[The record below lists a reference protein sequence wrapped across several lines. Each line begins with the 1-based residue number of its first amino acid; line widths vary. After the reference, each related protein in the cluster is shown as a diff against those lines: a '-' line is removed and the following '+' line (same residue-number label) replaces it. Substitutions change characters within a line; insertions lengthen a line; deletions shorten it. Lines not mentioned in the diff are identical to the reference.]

1 MNKRIISILI
11 FLSSLIILIYGIVI
25 YTSRINTVPIFLLAS
40 PNKAEITVENKKI
53 IGSQIIYLKPGTY
66 DFKAFRDGFKSETIH
81 VEVKK
86 NKPLR
91 IVFSLIPTTQEAIKE
106 LKSSS
111 SKSAEIDKITTDKL
125 VKEQKAL
132 EDANPIIKKLPIKNL
147 IYSIGYRVDPN
158 IPNSIIVEIDTIE
171 GYRNAAINK
180 IKEQGFD
187 PSKLNIVFRNYANAF
202 KE

>member
-1 MNKRIISILI
+1 MNKRIISILL
-11 FLSSLIILIYGIVI
+11 FLSSLIILTYGIVI
-25 YTSRINTVPIFLLAS
+25 YTSRINTVPIFLLVS

-53 IGSQIIYLKPGTY
+53 IGSQIIYLEPGIY
-66 DFKAFRDGFKSETIH
+66 DFKAFRDGFKSETVHI
-81 VEVKK
+81 EVKK
-86 NKPLR
+86 DKPLR
-91 IVFSLIPTTQEAIKE
+91 IVFSLTPTTQEAIKE

-125 VKEQKAL
+125 VNEQKAL

-158 IPNSIIVEIDTIE
+158 IPNGIIVEIDTIE

>member
-1 MNKRIISILI
+1 MNKRTISILL
-11 FLSSLIILIYGIVI
+11 FLSSLIILTYGIVI
-25 YTSRINTVPIFLLAS
+25 YTSRINTVPVFLLVS

-53 IGSQIIYLKPGTY
+53 IGSQIIYLEPGIY
-66 DFKAFRDGFKSETIH
+66 DFKASRDGFKRETVHI
-81 VEVKK
+81 EVKK
-86 NKPLR
+86 DKPLR
-91 IVFSLIPTTQEAIKE
+91 IVFSLIPITQEAIKE
-106 LKSSS
+106 LKSPSRG
-111 SKSAEIDKITTDKL
+111 AEIDKITTDKL
-125 VKEQKAL
+125 VDEQKAL

-158 IPNSIIVEIDTIE
+158 IPNGIIIEIDTIE

>member
-11 FLSSLIILIYGIVI
+11 FLSSLIILTYGIVI

-91 IVFSLIPTTQEAIKE
+91 IVFSLIPITQEATKE
-106 LKSSS
+106 LKLSSRG
-111 SKSAEIDKITTDKL
+111 AEIDKITTDKL

>member
-1 MNKRIISILI
+1 MNKRTISILL
-11 FLSSLIILIYGIVI
+11 FLSSLIILTYGIVI
-25 YTSRINTVPIFLLAS
+25 YTSRINTVPVFLLVS

-66 DFKAFRDGFKSETIH
+66 DFKAFRDRFKSETIH

-125 VKEQKAL
+125 VNEQKAL

-158 IPNSIIVEIDTIE
+158 APNSIIVEIDTIE

>member
-1 MNKRIISILI
+1 MNKRIISILL
-11 FLSSLIILIYGIVI
+11 FLSSLIILTYGIVI
-25 YTSRINTVPIFLLAS
+25 YTSRINAVPVFLLVS

-53 IGSQIIYLKPGTY
+53 IGSQIIYLEPGIY
-66 DFKAFRDGFKSETIH
+66 DFKAFRDGFKSETVNI
-81 VEVKK
+81 EV
-86 NKPLR
+86 
-91 IVFSLIPTTQEAIKE
+91 SLIPITQEAIKE

-111 SKSAEIDKITTDKL
+111 RGAEIDKITTDKL
-125 VKEQKAL
+125 VDEQKAL

-158 IPNSIIVEIDTIE
+158 IPNGIIVEIDTIE

>member
-11 FLSSLIILIYGIVI
+11 FLSSLIILTYGIVI
-25 YTSRINTVPIFLLAS
+25 YTSRINMVPVFLLVS

-53 IGSQIIYLKPGTY
+53 IGSQVIYLKPGIY

-125 VKEQKAL
+125 VNEQKAL

-147 IYSIGYRVDPN
+147 IYSIGYRLDPN

>member
-11 FLSSLIILIYGIVI
+11 FLSSLIILTYGIVI
-25 YTSRINTVPIFLLAS
+25 YTSRINMVPIFLLVS

-91 IVFSLIPTTQEAIKE
+91 IVFSLTPTTQEAIKE

-125 VKEQKAL
+125 VNEQKAL

-158 IPNSIIVEIDTIE
+158 IPNGIIVEIDTIE

>member
-1 MNKRIISILI
+1 MNKRIISMLL
-11 FLSSLIILIYGIVI
+11 FLSSLIILTYGIVI
-25 YTSRINTVPIFLLAS
+25 YTSRINTVPVFLLVS

-53 IGSQIIYLKPGTY
+53 IGSQIIYLEPGIY
-66 DFKAFRDGFKSETIH
+66 DFKASRDGFKSETVHI
-81 VEVKK
+81 EVKK
-86 NKPLR
+86 DKPLR
-91 IVFSLIPTTQEAIKE
+91 IVFSLIPITQEAIKE

-111 SKSAEIDKITTDKL
+111 RGAEIDKITTDKL
-125 VKEQKAL
+125 VDEQKAL

-158 IPNSIIVEIDTIE
+158 IPNGIIIEIDTIE

>member
-11 FLSSLIILIYGIVI
+11 FLSSLIILTYGIVI

>member
-11 FLSSLIILIYGIVI
+11 FLSSLIILTYGIVI
-25 YTSRINTVPIFLLAS
+25 YTSRINTVPIFLLVS

-53 IGSQIIYLKPGTY
+53 IGSQIIYLEPGIY
-66 DFKAFRDGFKSETIH
+66 DFKAFRDGFKSETVHI
-81 VEVKK
+81 EVKK
-86 NKPLR
+86 DKPLR
-91 IVFSLIPTTQEAIKE
+91 IVFSLTPTTQEAIKE

-125 VKEQKAL
+125 VNEQKAL

-158 IPNSIIVEIDTIE
+158 IPNGIIVEIDTIE

>member
-1 MNKRIISILI
+1 MNKRIISILL
-11 FLSSLIILIYGIVI
+11 FLSSLIILTYGIVI
-25 YTSRINTVPIFLLAS
+25 YTSRINTVPVFLLVS

-53 IGSQIIYLKPGTY
+53 IGSQIIYLEPGIY
-66 DFKAFRDGFKSETIH
+66 DFKAFRDGFKSETVHI
-81 VEVKK
+81 EVKK
-86 NKPLR
+86 DKPLR
-91 IVFSLIPTTQEAIKE
+91 IVFSLIPITQEAIKE

-111 SKSAEIDKITTDKL
+111 RGAEIDKITDKL
-125 VKEQKAL
+125 VYEQKAL

-158 IPNSIIVEIDTIE
+158 IPNGIIVEIDTIE

-187 PSKLNIVFRNYANAF
+187 PSKLNIVFRNYANTF

>member
-11 FLSSLIILIYGIVI
+11 FLSSLIILTYGIVI
-25 YTSRINTVPIFLLAS
+25 YTSRINTVPIFLLVS

-91 IVFSLIPTTQEAIKE
+91 IVFSLIPITQEAIKE

-111 SKSAEIDKITTDKL
+111 RGAEIDKITTDKL
-125 VKEQKAL
+125 VDEQKAL

-158 IPNSIIVEIDTIE
+158 IPNGIIVEIDTIE

>member
-1 MNKRIISILI
+1 MNKKVISVILI
-11 FLSSLIILIYGIVI
+11 LLSVSTLVYGIAT
-25 YTSRINTVPIFLLAS
+25 YINRYNTTPVYLLAS
-40 PNKAEITVENKKI
+40 PDKAEITTGNQKF
-53 IGSQIIYLKPGTY
+53 IGSQVIHLKPGTY
-66 DFKAFRDGFKSETIH
+66 NFKASRSGFKDEYIN

-86 NKPLR
+86 GNPLR
-91 IVFSLIPTTQEAIKE
+91 IIFALTPTTETAIKE
-106 LKSSS
+106 LQSS
-111 SKSAEIDKITTDKL
+111 SKTSEIDRATADRL
-125 VKEQKAL
+125 ANEQKKL

-147 IYSIGYRVDPN
+147 IYSIGYKADPN
-158 IPNSIIVEIDTIE
+158 RKNGVIVEIDTIE

>member
-11 FLSSLIILIYGIVI
+11 FLSSLIILTYGIVI
-25 YTSRINTVPIFLLAS
+25 YTSRINTVPIFLLVS

-91 IVFSLIPTTQEAIKE
+91 IVFSLIPITQEAIKE

-111 SKSAEIDKITTDKL
+111 RGAEIDKITTDKL
-125 VKEQKAL
+125 VDEKKAL

-158 IPNSIIVEIDTIE
+158 IPNGIIVEIDTIE

>member
-11 FLSSLIILIYGIVI
+11 FLSSLIILTYGIVI
-25 YTSRINTVPIFLLAS
+25 YTSRINMVPVFLLVS

-53 IGSQIIYLKPGTY
+53 IGSQVIYLKPGIY
-66 DFKAFRDGFKSETIH
+66 DFKAFRDGFKSETVH

-125 VKEQKAL
+125 VNEQKAL

-147 IYSIGYRVDPN
+147 IYSIGYRLDPN